1 MSKNNTIFIGENKKF
16 RDRNRR
22 SGGYLL
28 KKRAAQITVSIVRGL
43 LIFGLCFMIIQPLI
57 TRFAMG
63 LMKESDLYD
72 STIILLPRN
81 VTLDNYWIV
90 AELTKLKNVTHVANT
105 GWRVWDSSL
114 FNTLWV
120 SFVVSACQIISCTLV
135 AYGFARYEFKGKK
148 FWFACV
154 IALIIIPPQTI
165 QSALYTSFARF
176 DLLKIFTLFG
186 VDAEGMTFGQRLL
199 SVVDGTGTGIIKLF
213 TGSTLNLRSSIL
225 AYVLLCITCMGLKDG
240 LYIYMM
246 RQYFQ
251 GIPAS
256 LEEAAYVDGC
266 GTLHTFVKIML
277 PDALPTI
284 ASCFLF
290 SFVWQWTDI
299 FYTRIFLPYTSLP
312 LFSEQMS
319 SMVSRMGRYFSADS
333 ANAVV
338 VSNGRQQQLL
348 AIAVLICSVPLI
360 ILYLFTQ
367 RTFVESLASSGS
379 KE

>member
-1 MSKNNTIFIGENKKF
+1 MSKGNTVFIGKNKSF
-16 RDRNRR
+16 WDRNRR

-28 KKRAAQITVSIVRGL
+28 KKRSGQIAISVVRAL
-43 LIFGLCFMIIQPLI
+43 LLFGLCFMIIQPLL
-57 TRFAMG
+57 TRFSMG
-63 LMKESDLYD
+63 IMQEQDLYD

-81 VTLDNYWIV
+81 VTLDNYRIV
-90 AELTKLKNVTHVANT
+90 AELTDLKTIGGGWTFRALLNT
-105 GWRVWDSSL
+105 
-114 FNTLWV
+114 FWV
-120 SFVVSACQIISCTLV
+120 SLLVSVCQIIATTLV
-135 AYGFARYEFKGKK
+135 AYGFARYDFPLKK

-154 IALIIIPPQTI
+154 VAVIIIPPQTI
-165 QSALYTSFARF
+165 QTALYMNFANF
-176 DLLKIFTLFG
+176 DFFRVFTLFG
-186 VDAEGMTFGQRLL
+186 VNAEGLTMGQRIMSLF
-199 SVVDGTGTGIIKLF
+199 DGTGTGIVRLL
-213 TGSTLNLRSSIL
+213 TGKAMNLRSNIS
-225 AYVLLCITCMGLKDG
+225 AYVIMSLTCMGLKDG

-299 FYTRIFLPYTSLP
+299 FYTRLFLPSTSI
-312 LFSEQMS
+312 SIYSNQMS
-319 SMVSRMGRYFSADS
+319 SMVTRMARYFSAD
-333 ANAVV
+333 AQNAVV
-338 VSNGRQQQLL
+338 VPNGRQQQLIS
-348 AIAVLICSVPLI
+348 IAVLICSIPLV
-360 ILYLFTQ
+360 ILYIFTQ
-367 RTFVESLASSGS
+367 RTFTESLAMSGS

>member
-1 MSKNNTIFIGENKKF
+1 MSKNNTVFIGENKSF
-16 RDRNRR
+16 WDRNRR

-28 KKRAAQITVSIVRGL
+28 RKRSGQIAISIIRGL
-43 LIFGLCFMIIQPLI
+43 LMFGLCFMIIQPLL
-57 TRFAMG
+57 TRFSMG
-63 LMKESDLYD
+63 LMQEMDLYD

-81 VTLDNYWIV
+81 VTLDNYRIV
-90 AELTKLKNVTHVANT
+90 AELTDLKNIGGDWTFRALLNT
-105 GWRVWDSSL
+105 
-114 FNTLWV
+114 FWV
-120 SFVVSACQIISCTLV
+120 SLLVSVCQIVATTLV
-135 AYGFARYEFKGKK
+135 AYGFARYDFPLKK

-154 IALIIIPPQTI
+154 VAVIIIPPQTI
-165 QSALYTSFARF
+165 QTALYMNFANF
-176 DLLKIFTLFG
+176 DFFRVFTLFG
-186 VDAEGMTFGQRLL
+186 VNAEGLTMGQRIMSLF
-199 SVVDGTGTGIIKLF
+199 DGTGTGIIRLI
-213 TGSTLNLRSSIL
+213 TGKALNLRSNIS
-225 AYVLLCITCMGLKDG
+225 AYVIMSLTCMGLKDG

-299 FYTRIFLPYTSLP
+299 FYTRLFLPSTSISI
-312 LFSEQMS
+312 FSNQMS
-319 SMVSRMGRYFSADS
+319 SMVTRMARYFSAD
-333 ANAVV
+333 AQNAVV
-338 VSNGRQQQLL
+338 VPNGRQQQLIS
-348 AIAVLICSVPLI
+348 IAVLICSIPLV
-360 ILYLFTQ
+360 ILYIFTQ
-367 RTFVESLASSGS
+367 RTFTESLAMSGS